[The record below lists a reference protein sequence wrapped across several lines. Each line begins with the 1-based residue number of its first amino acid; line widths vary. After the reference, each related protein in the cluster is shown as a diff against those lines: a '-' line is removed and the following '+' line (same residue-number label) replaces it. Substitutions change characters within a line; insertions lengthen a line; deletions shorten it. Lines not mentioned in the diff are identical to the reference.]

1 VTNGVTQ
8 APDTFAQA
16 LTRHHIALANPALVE
31 ALRNPDKE
39 VRGLAAWQL
48 AETKDKDSLPQIL
61 QAVQS
66 EKDARAIVNLASAA
80 AHLGSSEGIAALEAV
95 CHDSS
100 VPDLVR
106 SDAARHLFD
115 QNNRACLP
123 DLWKM
128 MEPGAAPDSRISAIS
143 LVSQLQDKT
152 AYETEQVVRF
162 TIYALNDPE
171 IRLRLFAAPTLATMK
186 AKSAIPYLE
195 TAIRR
200 EREDVVRSQKES
212 SLKRLLEPS

>member
-1 VTNGVTQ
+1 MGLIVPARQTRNPTMRHILSCGLCLVSLTVLLTLVTNGVTQ

-115 QNNRACLP
+115 QNNRACMP
-123 DLWKM
+123 DLVGDEEEWQRSS
-128 MEPGAAPDSRISAIS
+128 PRIW
-143 LVSQLQDKT
+143 
-152 AYETEQVVRF
+152 
-162 TIYALNDPE
+162 
-171 IRLRLFAAPTLATMK
+171 
-186 AKSAIPYLE
+186 
-195 TAIRR
+195 
-200 EREDVVRSQKES
+200 
-212 SLKRLLEPS
+212 

>member
-1 VTNGVTQ
+1 M
-8 APDTFAQA
+8 
-16 LTRHHIALANPALVE
+16 
-31 ALRNPDKE
+31 
-39 VRGLAAWQL
+39 
-48 AETKDKDSLPQIL
+48 
-61 QAVQS
+61 
-66 EKDARAIVNLASAA
+66 
-80 AHLGSSEGIAALEAV
+80 
-95 CHDSS
+95 
-100 VPDLVR
+100 
-106 SDAARHLFD
+106 
-115 QNNRACLP
+115 P

-200 EREDVVRSQKES
+200 EREDVVRSQMES